1 MDAKKVK
8 TPKLSSKKS
17 SDRKKNS
24 TSKTKTTNLRS
35 NSVERSYKNANKVP
49 LPENNQTKKVIL
61 NETPSLLKDNKIGIK
76 LDLIDK
82 QLEKSEEIIFNQNK
96 TLSKIKEIHGRINYM
111 DKNFESIY
119 YKNDIENFNVKLAS
133 NDENLMNILSSLKQY
148 NSNSENLKN
157 LQDQNR
163 NLKYK
168 LDIVEVEVKFISSK
182 KDDKNLFY
190 QNKLDTFEAQMGGE
204 IHDLFNFLKNM
215 NLSVPF
221 NFPNIKYTHSNI
233 VLVIWMK
240 IKLPCFLLS

>member
-1 MDAKKVK
+1 
-8 TPKLSSKKS
+8 
-17 SDRKKNS
+17 
-24 TSKTKTTNLRS
+24 
-35 NSVERSYKNANKVP
+35 VERSYKNANKVP

-133 NDENLMNILSSLKQY
+133 NDENLINILSSLKQY